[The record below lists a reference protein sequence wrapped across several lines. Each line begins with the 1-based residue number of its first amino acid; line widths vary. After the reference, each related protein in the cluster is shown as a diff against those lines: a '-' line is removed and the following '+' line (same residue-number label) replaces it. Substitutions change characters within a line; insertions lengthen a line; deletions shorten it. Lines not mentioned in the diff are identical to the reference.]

1 MEPTI
6 YTPLKVNNEIE
17 LCKVYN
23 RRAKEHL
30 ESYLLGHGVSY
41 YIKWPKRGFFSRR
54 DESCIFCINN
64 SSKDAVSQ
72 AILEMPE
79 EIRNEIDML
88 LTPSHNDYL

>member
-17 LCKVYN
+17 LCKVYSK
-23 RRAKEHL
+23 RAKQKL
-30 ESYLLGHGVSY
+30 ESYLLNHGVSY
-41 YIKWPKRGFFSRR
+41 YIKWNKPKFFSKR
-54 DESCIFCINN
+54 DESCIFCINS

-79 EIRNEIDML
+79 EIRNDIDML
-88 LTPSHNDYL
+88 LVPSHNDYL